1 MSLSLVQSHSDPRLS
16 QSVFLQLLI
25 GAVASA
31 GGGVTAATFGVWTSE
46 WNFGTPVV
54 LKSGWVESVDVW
66 GGIIAAFTYGLLTT
80 SHPTYQYLLHFL
92 SITSHPGPVLTA
104 LGARST
110 ATIVLASIFLWRVL
124 VVHWVGTVTRK
135 QVKEKSQ

>member
-31 GGGVTAATFGVWTSE
+31 GGGVTAATFGVWTPE

-66 GGIIAAFTYGLLTT
+66 GGIIAGRFQLTSFISIHIPILLIPDSINHQRSHMAF
-80 SHPTYQYLLHFL
+80 
-92 SITSHPGPVLTA
+92 
-104 LGARST
+104 
-110 ATIVLASIFLWRVL
+110 
-124 VVHWVGTVTRK
+124 
-135 QVKEKSQ
+135 